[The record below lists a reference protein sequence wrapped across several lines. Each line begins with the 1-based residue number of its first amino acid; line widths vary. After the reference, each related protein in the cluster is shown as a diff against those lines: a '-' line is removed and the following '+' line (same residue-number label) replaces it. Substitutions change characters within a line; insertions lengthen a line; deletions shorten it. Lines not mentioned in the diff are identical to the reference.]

1 MPEKTKPIKIFYSYS
16 HKDEWLRQ
24 ELGKHLAALRQERI
38 IDDWHDRRILA
49 GENWEQAITD
59 QLEWA
64 DLVLLLI
71 SSDFIDSRYCYGI
84 EMARA
89 IERSQV
95 GSAQVIPIIVRACY
109 WKPTPIGKLKVQAIP
124 RDAKPVTSWS
134 NIDEAF
140 LSVVEAIFDVIQ
152 KWVRPAAAAQRPGP
166 ETVVAAIHRSG
177 GLRALAAAAAKRW
190 NVPYAR
196 NPYFTGRES
205 LITHVAT
212 GLATGR
218 PVILHGDGGVGKSAI
233 AVEYAHRH
241 RGNYR
246 LVWWIRAEKRE
257 TAVADYVGLAE
268 ALDLPVARQQD
279 HEAIVSAV
287 HDWLSNNP
295 GWLLLFDNAKD
306 RAGLAEI
313 IPSAK
318 TGHVIATSRSRQ
330 WDASVEALQVKP
342 WSREDSIAYLL
353 TRTGEN
359 DREAANIIAD
369 AYRDMPLA
377 LEQATAYVE
386 QEKARAA

>member
-1 MPEKTKPIKIFYSYS
+1 MSGTTKPIKIFYSYS

-24 ELGKHLAALRQERI
+24 ELGKHLAALRQERLI
-38 IDDWHDRRILA
+38 EDWHDRRILA
-49 GENWEQAITD
+49 GENWEQAIAD
-59 QLEWA
+59 QLERA

-84 EMARA
+84 EMAKA
-89 IERSQV
+89 IERSQA

-152 KWVRPAAAAQRPGP
+152 KGSGGEPDGGGKLVRPAAAAPRP
-166 ETVVAAIHRSG
+166 

-196 NPYFTGRES
+196 NRYFTGRES
-205 LITHVAT
+205 LITHVT
-212 GLATGR
+212 PGLATGR
-218 PVILHGDGGVGKSAI
+218 PVILYGDGGVGKSAV

-241 RGNYR
+241 RRDYR
-246 LVWWIRAEKRE
+246 LVWWIRAGTRE
-257 TAVADYVGLAE
+257 TAFADYVALAE
-268 ALDLPVARQQD
+268 ALNLPVAPRED
-279 HEAIVSAV
+279 HEALVSAV

-295 GWLLLFDNAKD
+295 DWLLLFDNARD

-313 IPSAK
+313 IPSAR

-330 WDASVEALQVKP
+330 WDASVEALEVKS

-353 TRTGEN
+353 ARTDEN
-359 DREAANIIAD
+359 DREAANSIAD
-369 AYRDMPLA
+369 AYCDMPLA